1 MTRKTKEQIAEQRKE
16 YREKNKEKIA
26 IYRKIHYEENKDK
39 ILEKAYKYNEKN
51 KEHISEQRKEQRKTK
66 VECECGVIITKQ
78 HLERHKKSKK
88 HQNYINALH
97 SHHA

>member
-51 KEHISEQRKEQRKTK
+51 KEHIAKQKKEYNQTK
-66 VECECGVIITKQ
+66 VECECGAISTKCHIAR
-78 HLERHKKSKK
+78 HLKTKK

-97 SHHA
+97 TKHP